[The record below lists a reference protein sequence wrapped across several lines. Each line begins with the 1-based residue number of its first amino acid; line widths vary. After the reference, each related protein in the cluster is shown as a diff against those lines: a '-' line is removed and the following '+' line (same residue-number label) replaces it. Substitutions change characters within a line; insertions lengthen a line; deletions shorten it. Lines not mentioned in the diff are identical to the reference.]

1 MGAVV
6 EQPRCRS
13 LPRSFGVFLLVGES
27 VAGSRT
33 FLFIGGEDL
42 QPYRAGKRIRVWG
55 GGGGGELIAG
65 FDLVARWVCFWPRS
79 LL

>member
-1 MGAVV
+1 V

-13 LPRSFGVFLLVGES
+13 LPRSFGVFLPVGES

-33 FLFIGGEDL
+33 ILFIGGEDL